1 MGKNVERF
9 KGIYV
14 AMYSAYGDNG
24 EVCTERVKK
33 LARYYVGKGLKGL
46 YVCGS
51 SGEGVLQSEEERK
64 QILEAVMEEVKG
76 ELTIIVHVGANSTPE
91 SIRLAKH
98 AKEVGA
104 DAVSSIPGVY
114 YGLSPQMVKAHW
126 QGMID
131 ATDLPFIIY
140 HIPQTTRFNLPI
152 DLFKEMA
159 QQEKVVGLKCSSE
172 STYELQQFKAVGGED
187 FVIFNGP
194 DEQFIAG
201 RNIGADGGIGGTY
214 GVMPELFVALDK
226 YVVNGEFEKA
236 RALQN
241 EVNEIIKTLLSV
253 GSLYGAT
260 KYILSLRG
268 IETGSPRL
276 PLLPITCEETKL
288 KLQKTNEKILQ
299 LVESLK

>member
-1 MGKNVERF
+1 MGKNVEKF

-14 AMYSAYGDNG
+14 AMYSAYDDNG
-24 EVCTERVKK
+24 NVDRERVKK
-33 LARYYVGKGLKGL
+33 LARYYVGKGVKGL
-46 YVCGS
+46 YVGGS
-51 SGEGVLQSEEERK
+51 SGEGLLQNEEERK
-64 QILEAVMEEVKG
+64 AVLEAVMEEVRG
-76 ELTIIVHVGANSTPE
+76 ELTIIVHIGANSTVE

-98 AKEVGA
+98 AEEMGA

-131 ATDLPFIIY
+131 STELPFIIY
-140 HIPQTTRFNLPI
+140 HIPQTTKFNLPL

-159 QQEKVVGLKCSSE
+159 AQEKVVGLKCSSE
-172 STYELQQFKAVGGED
+172 STYELQQFKAAGGED

-201 RNIGADGGIGGTY
+201 RTIGADGGIGGTY
-214 GVMPELFVALDK
+214 GVMPELFVALDR
-226 YVVNGEFEKA
+226 YIQNGEVKKA
-236 RALQN
+236 RKLQD
-241 EVNEIIKTLLSV
+241 EVNEIIKQLLSV

-268 IETGSPRL
+268 VETGSPRL
-276 PLLPITCEETKL
+276 PMLPITCDEVKEKL
-288 KLQKTNEKILQ
+288 KRANEKILK
-299 LVESLK
+299 LIEELD